1 MKYATIKYNDI
12 ANGEGVRTSLFV
24 SGCNLKCPGCF
35 NKIAQDF
42 NYGNEFTKDIQDQII
57 ESVNKSY
64 ISGLT
69 ILGGEPFDPK
79 NQPYILEFIKYF
91 KTKSNKSIWIYTG
104 YNYEKDLLKGRANTE
119 YTNEILSLI
128 NVLIDGP
135 FIESLKDPM
144 LKFRG
149 SSNQRILKLR

>member
-24 SGCNLKCPGCF
+24 SGCRLKCKGCF

-69 ILGGEPFDPK
+69 ILGGEPFDVN
-79 NQPYILEFIKYF
+79 NQKEIYEFIKYF
-91 KTKSNKSIWIYTG
+91 KSKSNKTIWMYSG
-104 YNYEKDLLKGRANTE
+104 YYYKDLLEGKNSSF
-119 YTNEILSLI
+119 YTKEILKNI
-128 NVLIDGP
+128 NVLVDGP
-135 FIESLKDPM
+135 FIEELKDPM

-149 SSNQRILKLR
+149 SSNQNIIKLR

>member
-42 NYGNEFTKDIQDQII
+42 NYGNEFTKEIQEQII

-69 ILGGEPFDPK
+69 ILGGEPFDVN
-79 NQPYILEFIKYF
+79 NQKEIYEFIKYF
-91 KTKSNKSIWIYTG
+91 KYKSNKTIWMYSG
-104 YNYEKDLLKGRANTE
+104 YYYKDLLEGKNSSF
-119 YTNEILSLI
+119 YTKEILKNI
-128 NVLIDGP
+128 DVLVDGP
-135 FIESLKDPM
+135 FIEELKDPM

-149 SSNQRILKLR
+149 SSNQNIIKFR